1 MQEKIIWYL
10 RKDNTMRKK
19 DIRIFIEAMEEIG
32 DNWTEEQV
40 EEVYGDKSLEEALE
54 DRKANVENLMDII
67 GKIINR

>member
-32 DNWTEEQV
+32 DNWKEEQV
-40 EEVYGDKSLEEALE
+40 EEVYGDKSLKEALE

>member
-40 EEVYGDKSLEEALE
+40 EEVYGDKCLKEALE

>member
-32 DNWTEEQV
+32 DNWTEEPV